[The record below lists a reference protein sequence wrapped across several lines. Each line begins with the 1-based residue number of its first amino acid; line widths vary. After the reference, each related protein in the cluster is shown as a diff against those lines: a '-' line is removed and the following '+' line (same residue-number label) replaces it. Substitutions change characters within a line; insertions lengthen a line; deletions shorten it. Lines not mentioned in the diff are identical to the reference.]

1 MSTKP
6 KTFVKFWGSAETC
19 LSGGTGSALFSLL
32 SLMRNSTENCDLVR
46 SNELKKCLPKPC
58 FGGSGVVSG
67 KVCSGGSFCVASRS
81 LWTGKQNAQKSKQFP
96 SRILRLGLFAWGASG
111 SSKTAPWKRWFSKG
125 IALNT
130 HQKSKLKK
138 RGSGNTIS
146 SDFLKHSSN
155 LGGQGVDLWRHF
167 EGVFGAPLEQNCSK
181 T

>member
-6 KTFVKFWGSAETC
+6 KTFVKFWHFLETC

-81 LWTGKQNAQKSKQFP
+81 LWTSKKNAQKVSNSPRESCDWGPRLKGLWELKNSTLKSQ
-96 SRILRLGLFAWGASG
+96 ILEGSCLKNAS
-111 SSKTAPWKRWFSKG
+111 
-125 IALNT
+125 N
-130 HQKSKLKK
+130 
-138 RGSGNTIS
+138 N
-146 SDFLKHSSN
+146 
-155 LGGQGVDLWRHF
+155 
-167 EGVFGAPLEQNCSK
+167 
-181 T
+181 